1 MIKNKIGVNA
11 VIIWNV
17 LNNNNGAMTFNQ
29 LEQVTQLGEK
39 DLYLALGWLYK
50 ENKVYIERD
59 EANFKIYLTD
69 NAGLNILSKLI

>member
-1 MIKNKIGVNA
+1 MIKNKIGENA

-39 DLYLALGWLYK
+39 DLHLALGWLYK
-50 ENKVYIERD
+50 ENKVYFERD

-69 NAGLNILSKLI
+69 NVGLNILSKLI